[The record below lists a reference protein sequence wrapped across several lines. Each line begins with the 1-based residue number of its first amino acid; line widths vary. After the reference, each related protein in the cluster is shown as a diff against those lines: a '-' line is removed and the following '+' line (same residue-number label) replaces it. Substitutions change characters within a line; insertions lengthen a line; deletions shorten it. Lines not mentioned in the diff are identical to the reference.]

1 MSYKTTSY
9 YGLIAIAD
17 LNCGRYIGSQPNTIK
32 SEYFNVDVEG
42 RYGWVAPEN
51 FTSNIGYH
59 SVSGQPS
66 SLSVNN
72 TYEEVSKTQYS
83 NKGQY
88 KYGDTRV

>member
-9 YGLIAIAD
+9 YSLIAIAD

-59 SVSGQPS
+59 AVSGQPS

-88 KYGDTRV
+88 GDTRV